1 MQGFRQINMS
11 LMSEGISQPKMGQKG
26 VKKGSK
32 SCRKISYFELA
43 RLISL
48 EWIKINT

>member
-32 SCRKISYFELA
+32 SFELA